1 MKLAKYERDGMAVTA
16 LGRTVGG
23 ELRLVDLEVALQHAG
38 VIAGEYRA
46 DMTVSALLSNWTVLG
61 RLLEAVDLQTLPD
74 VAASEVKLLPPV
86 GPGQLI
92 VCCGFNYAEHEAEV
106 SGSSV
111 GATWFI
117 KNANSVI
124 GHGESILVP
133 SNNGE
138 TVDYEGEIAVVFG
151 RDCHMASVEDAL
163 DYVGGYTLLNDVSA
177 RPPRISTEEAPDDIR
192 RGVIETFFGKQYPTF
207 CPIGPTVLT
216 ADEVPDPGEL
226 TFNTLVNGTVKQRAR
241 LADMRLGVAEL
252 IAWLS
257 TVFQFRAGDLIST
270 GSPSGTGVSQQ
281 PPRFLGAGDV
291 VTVSCPS
298 IGELTSRVAVP
309 AFVPAGA

>member
-1 MKLAKYERDGMAVTA
+1 MKLATYERDGMAVTA
-16 LGRTVGG
+16 LGRTRGG
-23 ELRLVDLEVALQHAG
+23 ELRLVDLEAALRRAG
-38 VIAGEYRA
+38 VAAGRYRA
-46 DMTVSALLSNWTVLG
+46 DMPISALLSDWTALG
-61 RLLEAVDLQTLPD
+61 RLLEGVDLGTLPD

-92 VCCGFNYAEHEAEV
+92 VCCGFNYADHETEV
-106 SGSSV
+106 NGSSV

-124 GHGESILVP
+124 GHGEPILVP
-133 SNNGE
+133 ANNGE
-138 TVDYEGEIAVVFG
+138 AIDYEGEIAVVFG

-177 RPPRISTEEAPDDIR
+177 RPSRIRAEETPDDIR
-192 RGVIETFFGKQYPTF
+192 RGVIESFFGKQYPTF
-207 CPIGPTVLT
+207 CPIGPVVLT

-226 TFNTLVNGTVKQRAR
+226 TFNTLVNGAVKQRAR
-241 LADMRLGVAEL
+241 LAEMRLGVAEL

-281 PPRFLGAGDV
+281 PPRFLGGGDV

-298 IGELTSRVAVP
+298 IGELTSGVAVR
-309 AFVPAGA
+309 AFVPA